1 MRSLGVAARWLVTAA
16 LLAVALYQA
25 PPQQWLPVLSSVRWE
40 WMAVAALLMAVIVVV
55 NTWKWGL
62 LLGVQ
67 GIRPGFLRLLY
78 HYAVG
83 YFFNSFITGTG
94 DLKRA
99 TDLGREQAAL
109 PEAMASVLAE
119 RWTGVLGQVA
129 LASATILAAFTQ
141 DPGALWPLTLTAGG
155 LCAALVLGYLW
166 FEDARPGSP
175 RSPKGLAAW
184 VHRLRLAVGAYRGQR
199 RVWWSCLGLSLV
211 GPLLLV
217 LIHIVLAEALG
228 VSAPARALLLFVPTV
243 SVFAQLP
250 ITINGFGLQDYFM
263 VTLLRG
269 TLDPARAMALS
280 LAFHALRL
288 ATGASGGLLYAL
300 VPSLGQAHAQRKVCI
315 LSTSRSKTLR

>member
-1 MRSLGVAARWLVTAA
+1 MRPLGLTARWLVTAA
-16 LLAVALYQA
+16 LLAVALHQA
-25 PPQQWLPVLSSVRWE
+25 PPRQWLPVLGQLQWGP
-40 WMAVAALLMAVIVVV
+40 AALAALLMAVIVGV
-55 NTWKWGL
+55 NTWKWSL
-62 LLGVQ
+62 LLEVQ
-67 GIRPGFLRLLY
+67 GIRPGLPCLLY

-94 DLKRA
+94 DVKRA
-99 TDLGREQAAL
+99 TDLGREQGAL

-129 LASATILAAFTQ
+129 LASVTILAAFTQ
-141 DPGALWPLTLTAGG
+141 DPGALWPLTLAAGG

-166 FEDARPGSP
+166 FEDARPGASKSP
-175 RSPKGLAAW
+175 RSLAAW

-199 RVWWSCLGLSLV
+199 RVWWSCLALSLV

-217 LIHIVLAEALG
+217 LIHIVLAAALG
-228 VSAPARALLLFVPTV
+228 LSAPPLALLLFVPTV

-263 VTLLRG
+263 VSLLRG
-269 TLDPARAMALS
+269 TLDPAQAMALS

-300 VPSLGQAHAQRKVCI
+300 APSGARGQDRARS
-315 LSTSRSKTLR
+315 LSSSRRRTRR